1 MQAMWLLQASP
12 HGSRVPTF
20 MITSLA
26 MKFMGIFV
34 GFLTAGVP
42 DVRDHPSFLES
53 FGKHSDAEA
62 LPPETLKQG

>member
-1 MQAMWLLQASP
+1 
-12 HGSRVPTF
+12 
-20 MITSLA
+20 

-42 DVRDHPSFLES
+42 VVRDHPSFLES